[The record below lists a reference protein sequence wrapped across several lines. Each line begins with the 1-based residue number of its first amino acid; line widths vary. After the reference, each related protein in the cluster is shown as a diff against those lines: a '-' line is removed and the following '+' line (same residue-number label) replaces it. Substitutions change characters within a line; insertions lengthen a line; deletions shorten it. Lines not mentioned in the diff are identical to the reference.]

1 MRTSSSIFRILAC
14 LLLIGIIFSAFPVS
28 AIIFTKEAPALSETE
43 LYELTN
49 GSVPKETTEPVYF
62 LYDPDCGSCAPAHDY
77 LVAYLEEHPD
87 VMVELFSLSEGKE
100 GKEKYDELKKA
111 FHREMV
117 YIPVMYIGPV
127 ALEGPHDIEAN
138 FEEVYRWYTQ

>member
-1 MRTSSSIFRILAC
+1 MRTPSSIVRILTC
-14 LLLIGIIFSAFPVS
+14 LFLIGIIVSAFPAS

-43 LYELTN
+43 LHELTN
-49 GSVPKETTEPVYF
+49 GTVPKETIEPVYF

-77 LVAYLEEHPD
+77 LVSYLEEHPN
-87 VMVELFSLSEGKE
+87 VKVEMLSLSEGKD
-100 GKEKYDELKKA
+100 GKEKYDELKVA

-127 ALEGPHDIEAN
+127 ALEGPYDIEAN
-138 FEEVYRWYTQ
+138 FEDVYQWYTQ